1 MQIINKIKMAIYAM
15 FLTNF
20 YGFKLKSNSTHDKKK
35 VLRLEYSQ
43 RLLSKLN
50 LEVIVNNKERLPKD
64 GKFLLVSNHR
74 SIIDPLIIEIALK
87 DTNIFGLW
95 IAKQELAN
103 SPFFATFVNNAG
115 TILLK
120 RENKSMSDFF
130 KTIKS
135 NVAKGDSIFIFPEG
149 TRNKTKSVI
158 SEFKGG
164 TQIIALKNR
173 LPILPVYIKTN
184 ADEVLQAALQD
195 NSTTRQITIE
205 IGELIDY
212 KTKTGLEEVYKNA
225 FNLECKVPID

>member
-1 MQIINKIKMAIYAM
+1 MALYAM

-20 YGFKLKSNSTHDKKK
+20 YGFKLKRNASHSKKK
-35 VLRLEYSQ
+35 ALRLEYSQ
-43 RLLSKLN
+43 ELFSKLN
-50 LEVIVNNKERLPKD
+50 LEVIVKNKQRLPKD

-120 RENKSMSDFF
+120 RDNKSMSDFF

-149 TRNKTKSVI
+149 TRNKEGTDLSK
-158 SEFKGG
+158 FKGG

-184 ADEVLQAALQD
+184 ADEVLQTALKD
-195 NSTTRQITIE
+195 NSTTRQVTIE

-212 KTKTGLEEVYKNA
+212 KTKIGLEEIYKNA
-225 FNLECKVPID
+225 FDLECKVPID